1 MQTKSQIEQEILQLK
16 MDYVNLQG
24 DMEKLESVGHPH
36 SVSQAVER
44 LERME
49 LRLAEL
55 NKQLAQL

>member
-1 MQTKSQIEQEILQLK
+1 MQTKSEIQQQILELK

-24 DMEKLESVGHPH
+24 DMEKLEAVGHPD
-36 SVSQAVER
+36 SVRQAVER

-49 LRLAEL
+49 AQLAQL